1 MEYGLIGGVLGHS
14 FSKEV
19 HEMLADYQYTL
30 CALPTEAEFA
40 SFMEQKDFAAINVT
54 IPYKEKVMPYC
65 HSIDARAKAIGAV
78 NTIVNENGV
87 LRGYNTDFA
96 GFAQLTRAMGVDV
109 RGKAVMILGTGGTQK
124 TAKAA
129 LLDMGC
135 GPITLVS
142 RHKSAH
148 AISYEE
154 ALLHTETEILV
165 NASPVGMYPHTMQS
179 PIRLDGF
186 PRLAGVVDVVY
197 NPLETALVADARRRG
212 IPAVSGLLMLVAQAR
227 LAAEYFTA
235 SPIDATIE
243 QSILQKMRCARAN
256 LVLVGMPS
264 AGKTGL
270 GKAAARML
278 GKRFVDI
285 DARIEQA
292 ENMPIPQIFAQKG
305 EQYFRDIETQCIQK
319 AALLNNT
326 VIATGG
332 GAVLR
337 DENVQMLRQNGA
349 VLYLRRPLASLATGG
364 HRPLSTGPEALAEM
378 YARRAPLYE
387 AACDAIVENDGAFAD
402 TAKAIEEAFYEV
414 LHHQRP

>member
-54 IPYKEKVMPYC
+54 IPYKEKVIPYC

-179 PIRLDGF
+179 PICLDGF

-235 SPIDATIE
+235 SPIN
-243 QSILQKMRCARAN
+243 SIA
-256 LVLVGMPS
+256 
-264 AGKTGL
+264 
-270 GKAAARML
+270 
-278 GKRFVDI
+278 
-285 DARIEQA
+285 
-292 ENMPIPQIFAQKG
+292 PI
-305 EQYFRDIETQCIQK
+305 T
-319 AALLNNT
+319 
-326 VIATGG
+326 
-332 GAVLR
+332 
-337 DENVQMLRQNGA
+337 
-349 VLYLRRPLASLATGG
+349 
-364 HRPLSTGPEALAEM
+364 
-378 YARRAPLYE
+378 
-387 AACDAIVENDGAFAD
+387 
-402 TAKAIEEAFYEV
+402 
-414 LHHQRP
+414 